1 MCLFL
6 LGSALIKKTTCDS
19 QITLLWKSMEKI
31 VFISGK
37 RTAFGS
43 FGGTLKDVS
52 ATELGVIAAKATLE
66 QAGVSPEQ
74 IEHTIFG
81 NVVQSGADAAY
92 LARHIGL
99 KIGVPVDRGAY
110 IVNRL
115 CGSGFQSW
123 INGVQM
129 IRDGEA
135 TAVLAGGVEQMSQIP
150 YVMRNVRFGGI
161 RMGNGELEDAM
172 TSALTDAYAGIPM
185 AITAENLG
193 EKYSITRKQADEYSI
208 QSQTRYKLALAEG
221 KFKQEITPVT
231 IESKKGTVVFDKD
244 EHPKPDVTLE
254 KISTMKAMFKKDGLV
269 TAATASGIVDGA
281 ACSLLMSESKALQ
294 LGLKPMARIVSY
306 ASVGCDPKIMGIGPA
321 GAARMALQKAGLK
334 LEQMDLVEVNEAFAA
349 QYLSVES
356 ELKLDPART
365 NVNGG
370 AIAVGHPLGA
380 SGTRIMNLLV
390 YELHRRQGKYA
401 LGSACIGGGQ
411 GIAIII
417 ERL

>member
-1 MCLFL
+1 
-6 LGSALIKKTTCDS
+6 
-19 QITLLWKSMEKI
+19 MEKI

-37 RTAFGS
+37 RTPFGS
-43 FGGTLKDVS
+43 FGGSLKDVS

-66 QAGVSPEQ
+66 QAGISPER
-74 IEHTIFG
+74 IDHTIFG

-99 KIGVPVDRGAY
+99 KVGVPVDRGAY

-123 INGVQM
+123 VNAVQM

-135 TAVLAGGVEQMSQIP
+135 TAILAGGVEQMSQIP
-150 YVMRNVRFGGI
+150 YVMRNIRFGGM
-161 RMGNGELEDAM
+161 RMGPGELEDAM
-172 TSALTDAYAGIPM
+172 TSALTDSYAGIPM

-208 QSQTRYKLALAEG
+208 QSQTRYKNALAAG
-221 KFKQEITPVT
+221 KFVEEITPVK
-231 IESKKGTVVFDKD
+231 IESKKGPMVIDKD

-294 LGLKPMARIVSY
+294 LGLKPLARIVSY

-349 QYLSVES
+349 QYLAVES
-356 ELKLDPART
+356 ELKLDPAKT

-390 YELHRRQGKYA
+390 YELLRRNGKYA